1 MAEVSTFTDGSFT
14 NRMSQGTTADV
25 AVGTEVEVY
34 HKELRTWVPATV
46 KESSE
51 DGESLRVEGA
61 DIGSDWVAINDGR
74 VRLFKKKEKKVAQVQ
89 QNYVKFTPPGCDVEF
104 EVWDRYENPKFVG
117 QGAYGCVIFCH
128 DKVLKQEVAIKKVI
142 DIQEMDWR

>member
-1 MAEVSTFTDGSFT
+1 MAEPGTFTDGTFT

-34 HKELRTWVPATV
+34 HKEFRTWVPATV

-51 DGESLRVEGA
+51 DGETLRVEGA

-74 VRLFKKKEKKVAQVQ
+74 VRLFKKKEKKVAPVAQS
-89 QNYVKFTPPGCDVEF
+89 YTKFTPPGCDVEF
-104 EVWDRYENPKFVG
+104 EVWDRYENPKVP
-117 QGAYGCVIFCH
+117 AYPLCPRSLAIF
-128 DKVLKQEVAIKKVI
+128 
-142 DIQEMDWR
+142 